1 MRAERRRPGDPCRAA
16 RADLRAVFHDPAGG
30 HGPRLVHRARAGGCQ
45 RRGARAVT
53 PRSRGALQ
61 ADHEARAE
69 PRGKAGR
76 LNQRGEAK
84 MSRKPR
90 DRGQP
95 KVLVVDD
102 EPDLLELL
110 ELTLSRMGLDTTRA
124 QSVNDALRLLDRE
137 PFDLCLTDMRLPD
150 GEGLRVVE
158 HINQK
163 GLDVPVAVITAY
175 GSAENAVAALKAGAF
190 DYLAKPVALEQL
202 RALVKQ
208 ALKVPEKAQP
218 TTGSGY
224 RLLGESQAMLHVRDM
239 IERLAKSQA
248 PVFITGESGSGKE
261 LAARMIHSGGSRAEL
276 PFVPVN
282 CGAIPENLMESE
294 FFGYKKGAFTGAE
307 GDRDGF
313 FQAANGGTLF
323 LDEVADLPLPMQVK
337 LLRAIQE
344 KKVRK
349 VGATTEEPVDV
360 RIISATHQS
369 LAALVDAGE
378 FRQDLFYRLHV
389 IELAMPS
396 LREMREDIPTIADAI
411 LAKLT
416 RGAPAKLDSEAI
428 VALEAYP
435 FPGNVRE
442 LENILERGLSLAS
455 DPQKI
460 TAADLRLT
468 PPPEES
474 DDAAPPAGDKW
485 PLQDYLDRVER
496 TAINEALEKTRYNR
510 TAAAKLLGITF
521 RAMRYR
527 MERLG
532 IK

>member
-1 MRAERRRPGDPCRAA
+1 MTRRI
-16 RADLRAVFHDPAGG
+16 
-30 HGPRLVHRARAGGCQ
+30 
-45 RRGARAVT
+45 
-53 PRSRGALQ
+53 
-61 ADHEARAE
+61 
-69 PRGKAGR
+69 
-76 LNQRGEAK
+76 
-84 MSRKPR
+84 R

-124 QSVNDALRLLDRE
+124 QTVGEAIKLLDTQG
-137 PFDLCLTDMRLPD
+137 FDLCLTDMRLPD
-150 GEGLRVVE
+150 GEGLAVVE
-158 HINQK
+158 HITEK
-163 GLDVPVAVITAY
+163 GLDVPVAVITAF

-208 ALKVPEKAQP
+208 ALKVPEKPAAPSSYQ
-218 TTGSGY
+218 
-224 RLLGESQAMLHVRDM
+224 LLGESQAIMQVRSM
-239 IERLAKSQA
+239 IERLSKSQA

-313 FQAANGGTLF
+313 FQASNGGTLF

-360 RIISATHQS
+360 RIISATHKR
-369 LAALVDAGE
+369 LPALVDAGE

-389 IELAMPS
+389 IELGMPS

-411 LAKLT
+411 LKKLT
-416 RGAPAKLDSEAI
+416 RGPIARLDAEA
-428 VALEAYP
+428 VSALEAYP

-442 LENILERGLSLAS
+442 LENILERGLSLAA

-460 TAADLRLT
+460 TAGDLHLT
-468 PPPEES
+468 PQPEES
-474 DDAAPPAGDKW
+474 DATMPTGDKW